1 MSIFVDILNENDY
14 HFYVDVIINIHK
26 IHRGNKMNRKRFSFI
41 GIMLLVFLMMLSA
54 CGNQEKNTVSGNQEQ
69 TKTEEKATRTFK
81 MANGKEVE
89 IPTHPKRVVMPYEF
103 LGNALALG
111 VKPIAVTN
119 PLMKNPYIT
128 ENQMKGIENVGNP
141 ISLEKVTELNP
152 DLIIVYLE
160 DQYEQLSKIA
170 PTVVIPFG
178 HYKGIQEEIRVFGD
192 VLGKKEEAEKWIKQ
206 FDEKATAAREKLQGV
221 IGKNE
226 TVGIYELS
234 GKDFVVFGANF
245 GRAGQIIYNAL
256 QLTPPEK
263 TKKEVIEGPQQWKP
277 ISLEALPDYEADH
290 MFWTVYRTEGTDQ
303 IEKDMKNSAI
313 WKNLKAIK
321 NNHFYEMKLE
331 DVWFTDAISLEHQL
345 DLVVD
350 TLLSHNKK

>member
-1 MSIFVDILNENDY
+1 MKKV
-14 HFYVDVIINIHK
+14 
-26 IHRGNKMNRKRFSFI
+26 
-41 GIMLLVFLMMLSA
+41 LLYICSLLLLLLISA
-54 CGNQEKNTVSGNQEQ
+54 CGSEGGNTASEEQ
-69 TKTEEKATRTFK
+69 KQAKTEEAATRTFT

-89 IPTHPKRVVMPYEF
+89 IPAHPKRVVMPYEF

-111 VKPIAVTN
+111 VKPIAITN
-119 PLMKNPYIT
+119 PLLKNPYIT
-128 ENQMKGIENVGNP
+128 EKQMKGIENVGNP

-160 DQYEQLSKIA
+160 EQYEQLSKIA

-178 HYKGIQEEIRVFGD
+178 HYKGIQEEIRVFGE
-192 VLGKKEEAEKWIKQ
+192 VLGKKKEAEEWIKQ
-206 FDEKATAAREKLQGV
+206 FEKKAVDAREKLQGV

-263 TKKEVIEGPQQWKP
+263 TQKEVIEGPQQWKP
-277 ISLEALPDYEADH
+277 ISLEALPSYEADH
-290 MFWTVYRTEGTDQ
+290 MFWTVYRVEGTDQ
-303 IEKDMKNSAI
+303 IEKEMKNSAI
-313 WKNLKAIK
+313 WKNLKAVK
-321 NNHFYEMKLE
+321 NNRLYEMKLE
-331 DVWFTDAISLEHQL
+331 DVWFTDAISLERQL
-345 DLVVD
+345 DLIVD

>member
-1 MSIFVDILNENDY
+1 MKQVF
-14 HFYVDVIINIHK
+14 K
-26 IHRGNKMNRKRFSFI
+26 KKRFLFA
-41 GIMLLVFLMMLSA
+41 GVMLLIFLIMLSA
-54 CGNQEKNTVSGNQEQ
+54 CGNQEGNNAAEKEKQ
-69 TKTEEKATRTFK
+69 TKTEEATTQTFK
-81 MANGKEVE
+81 MANGKEVK

-119 PLMKNPYIT
+119 PLLKNPYIT
-128 ENQMKGIENVGNP
+128 EDQMKGIENVGNP
-141 ISLEKVTELNP
+141 ISLEKVAELKP
-152 DLIIVYLE
+152 DLIIVYLD

-178 HYKGIQEEIRVFGD
+178 HYKGIQEEMRVFGD
-192 VLGKKEEAEKWIKQ
+192 VLGKKEKAENWIKQ
-206 FDEKATAAREKLQGV
+206 FDKKAAAAREKLHGV

-234 GKDFVVFGANF
+234 GKDFVVFGSNF

-256 QLTPPEK
+256 QLTPPKK
-263 TKKEVIEGPQQWKP
+263 TNKEVIEGPQQWKT
-277 ISLEALPDYEADH
+277 ISLEALPSYEADH

-303 IEKDMKNSAI
+303 IEKEMKNSAI
-313 WKNLKAIK
+313 WKNLKAVK
-321 NNHFYEMKLE
+321 NNHLYKMKLE

>member
-1 MSIFVDILNENDY
+1 
-14 HFYVDVIINIHK
+14 
-26 IHRGNKMNRKRFSFI
+26 MNRNRISFI
-41 GIMLLVFLMMLSA
+41 GIMLLIFLMMLSA
-54 CGNQEKNTVSGNQEQ
+54 CGNQEKNTASGNQEQ

-111 VKPIAVTN
+111 VKPIATTQAVMEN
-119 PLMKNPYIT
+119 PFIKDQI
-128 ENQMKGIENVGNP
+128 KGIENVGNP

-152 DLIIVYLE
+152 DLIIVYLD

-178 HYKGIQEEIRVFGD
+178 HYKGIEEEIRVFGD
-192 VLGKKEEAEKWIKQ
+192 ILGKKKEAEEWIKQ
-206 FDEKATAAREKLQGV
+206 FDKKAAAAREKLEGV

-226 TVGIYELS
+226 TVGIYELQ
-234 GKDFVVFGANF
+234 GKDFYVFGNNF
-245 GRAGQIIYNAL
+245 GRAGQVIYNAL

-263 TKKEVIEGPQQWKP
+263 IQKEVIEGSQQWKM
-277 ISLEALPDYEADH
+277 ISLEALPDYAADH

-303 IEKDMKNSAI
+303 VEKEMKNSAI
-313 WKNLKAIK
+313 WKNLNAVK
-321 NNHFYEMKLE
+321 NNHVYEMKME
-331 DVWFTDAISLEHQL
+331 NVWFTDAISLEHQL

-350 TLLSHNKK
+350 TLLSESKK

>member
-1 MSIFVDILNENDY
+1 
-14 HFYVDVIINIHK
+14 
-26 IHRGNKMNRKRFSFI
+26 MNRKRISFI
-41 GIMLLVFLMMLSA
+41 GIMLLIFLMLLSA
-54 CGNQEKNTVSGNQEQ
+54 CGNQEKNTASGNQEQ

-103 LGNALALG
+103 LGNALALD
-111 VKPIAVTN
+111 VKPIATTQAVMEN
-119 PLMKNPYIT
+119 PFIKDQIK
-128 ENQMKGIENVGNP
+128 EIENVGNP

-178 HYKGIQEEIRVFGD
+178 HYKGIEEEIRVFGD
-192 VLGKKEEAEKWIKQ
+192 ILGKKKEAEEWIKQ
-206 FDEKATAAREKLQGV
+206 FDKKAAVAREKLEGV
-221 IGKNE
+221 IGQNE
-226 TVGIYELS
+226 TVGIYELQ
-234 GKDFVVFGANF
+234 GKDFYVFGNNF
-245 GRAGQIIYNAL
+245 GRAGQVIYNAL

-263 TKKEVIEGPQQWKP
+263 IKKEVIEGPQQWKM
-277 ISLEALPDYEADH
+277 ISLEALPDYAADH

-303 IEKDMKNSAI
+303 VEKEMKNSAI
-313 WKNLKAIK
+313 WKNLNAVK
-321 NNHFYEMKLE
+321 NNHVYEMKME
-331 DVWFTDAISLEHQL
+331 NVWFTDAISLEHQL

-350 TLLSHNKK
+350 TLLSQSKK